1 MVNDK
6 IKSLFVKLGKGMGKC
21 NPTEVLLW
29 SIALPGFG
37 QILNGKFLKGLL
49 LVGLEFL
56 INVQSNLN
64 EVIISSFN
72 GKISEAIAQTDYQWL
87 MFYPCLYMFGIWD
100 AYKDAGG
107 GKTPYA
113 VVPFVFGAYFGTVGV
128 IYSPTLKIMG
138 VLFGAV
144 WLGIVGMFVGIGTGI
159 LIRVLIK

>member
-1 MVNDK
+1 
-6 IKSLFVKLGKGMGKC
+6 MGKC
-21 NPTEVLLW
+21 DRTEVLLW

-49 LVGLEFL
+49 LVVLEFL

-64 EVIISSFN
+64 EVIITSFHGN
-72 GKISEAIAQTDYQWL
+72 ITEAIAQTNYQWL
-87 MFYPCLYMFGIWD
+87 MFYPCIYMFAIWD

-128 IYSPTLKIMG
+128 IYSPTFRIIDIF
-138 VLFGAV
+138 FGAV
-144 WLGIVGMFVGIGTGI
+144 WLGMFGAFVGLGVGI
-159 LIRVLIK
+159 LIKILLVQRL